1 MLMHSFCMSA
11 IYNKMV
17 SEKEEGLPWWF
28 SGKESAYQ
36 PKRHRFNP

>member
-1 MLMHSFCMSA
+1 MST

-17 SEKEEGLPWWF
+17 SEKEEGLPWWL

-36 PKRHRFNP
+36 CKRHRVNP